1 MPDEKKPDLNNV
13 RMIFRTLAIERG
25 MPETALKYVNSL
37 GLSKKDYNSVISQGM
52 SKKER
57 DRATEIVMGI
67 GKSRPPFTRAQ
78 YEGGPHPLDP
88 AVDTVKAAGST
99 AKKGIKAVANK
110 LGGKKKDD
118 PLGEHGLGRYED
130 GRSVRPEDVD
140 DWNFRQDKGMP
151 DDDESFYEVLRRM
164 GAKLR

>member
-67 GKSRPPFTRAQ
+67 GKSRPPFTKAQ
-78 YEGGPHPLDP
+78 YEGGAHPLDP
-88 AVDTVKAAGST
+88 AVDTVKAAGSA
-99 AKKGIKAVANK
+99 AKEGASGLLRKVRGKPKKLTKAELDQMEKDADDFN
-110 LGGKKKDD
+110 LRGGGYWGKA
-118 PLGEHGLGRYED
+118 EE
-130 GRSVRPEDVD
+130 EI
-140 DWNFRQDKGMP
+140 
-151 DDDESFYEVLRRM
+151 DEGFYEVLRRM